1 VAWTRA
7 CAAAWSS
14 RSRPSRPRG
23 YEVVVGECID
33 GSGRVSAPAGQRA
46 GELMTMLTDPAIRA
60 IVPPWGGEIA
70 IDLLPL
76 LD

>member
-1 VAWTRA
+1 
-7 CAAAWSS
+7 
-14 RSRPSRPRG
+14 
-23 YEVVVGECID
+23 
-33 GSGRVSAPAGQRA
+33 
-46 GELMTMLTDPAIRA
+46 MTMLTDPAIRA